1 MHKTHINLMDST
13 EFEQLQFDLQA
24 LQPFLQL
31 TDDGL
36 LSLIEYCFS
45 DVSVTP
51 CFITTGA
58 CNFGVR
64 PPPQLV
70 HLGNAFMVLPP
81 FDFHFCTT
89 WPRRTGGAKRRPSAA
104 EWLNLGYPYNY
115 LRY

>member
-58 CNFGVR
+58 CNFGVIINFSDR
-64 PPPQLV
+64 
-70 HLGNAFMVLPP
+70 
-81 FDFHFCTT
+81 FHK
-89 WPRRTGGAKRRPSAA
+89 ASAA
-104 EWLNLGYPYNY
+104 IGT
-115 LRY
+115 LRKCFHGVASV